1 MKILLTGCSGQLGK
15 SIVRS
20 RPNNI
25 NLISLSSSNLDLED
39 TKGCFKKILKEK
51 PDWIINCAAYT
62 NVDKAEIEREKAFKI
77 NHLAPKEFSKALS
90 CYGGKLMQIST
101 DYVFQGDKNKPYLVS
116 DKVAPINVYGNSKAL
131 GENAI
136 KNILKDPNQY
146 IILRTS
152 WLVSPFGKNF
162 VQTILKLLNNKK
174 EIKVVND
181 QIGSMTSTITLAKVC
196 WQLIDQNVYFS
207 KKNLLFPSINHWTE
221 EGVISWYDIAIAIK
235 EISLEI
241 GLLKDCAKVLPITTN
256 EYKFN
261 ALRPRYSVLECRNT
275 EKLIKCKRSNWKSS
289 LLKILLDIQKI
300 KFEKNLDL
308 NEKL

>member
-1 MKILLTGCSGQLGK
+1 MKILLTGSSGQLGK

-20 RPNNI
+20 KPNNI
-25 NLISLSSSNLDLED
+25 NLISLNRSKLDLED
-39 TKGCFKKILKEK
+39 TKKCFKKILKEK

-62 NVDKAEIEREKAFKI
+62 DVDKAECEREKAFKI
-77 NHLAPKEFSKALS
+77 NHIAPKEFAKALS
-90 CYGGKLMQIST
+90 SYGGKLMQIST
-101 DYVFQGDKNKPYLVS
+101 DYVFRGDKNQPYLIS

-162 VQTILKLLNNKK
+162 VLTILKLLNNEK
-174 EIKVVND
+174 EIKVIND
-181 QIGSMTSTITLAKVC
+181 QIGAMTSTITLAQIC
-196 WQLIDQNVYFS
+196 WKLIDKNVYCS
-207 KKNLLFPSINHWTE
+207 KNNLLFPSINHWSE
-221 EGVISWYDIAIAIK
+221 EGIISWYDIAVAIK

-241 GLLKDCAKVLPITTN
+241 GLLKDCAKVFPVTTN
-256 EYKFN
+256 QYKFI
-261 ALRPRYSVLECRNT
+261 ALRPRYSVLECRDT

-289 LLKILLDIQKI
+289 LLKILLDIQKT
-300 KFEKNLDL
+300 KFEKDFYL
-308 NEKL
+308 NEEL

>member
-15 SIVRS
+15 SIFRS

-25 NLISLSSSNLDLED
+25 NLISLNRSNLDLED
-39 TKGCFKKILKEK
+39 KKKCYEMILKEK

-62 NVDKAEIEREKAFKI
+62 DVEKAESEREKAFKI
-77 NHLAPKEFSKALS
+77 NHIAPKAFSKALS
-90 CYGGKLMQIST
+90 SYGGKLMQIST

-116 DKVAPINVYGNSKAL
+116 DKVAPINVYGNSKAH

-162 VQTILKLLNNKK
+162 VLTILKLLSNRK
-174 EIKVVND
+174 EINVVND
-181 QIGSMTSTITLAKVC
+181 QIGAMTSSITLAEIC
-196 WQLIDQNVYFS
+196 WRLIDKNIYFS
-207 KKNLLFPSINHWTE
+207 KNNLIFPSINHWSE
-221 EGVISWYDIAIAIK
+221 EGVISWYDIAVAIK

-241 GLLKDCAKVLPITTN
+241 GLLKDCAEVFPVTTN

-261 ALRPRYSVLECRNT
+261 ALRPRYSVLECRDT

-289 LLKILLDIQKI
+289 LLKILLDIQKTKI
-300 KFEKNLDL
+300 
-308 NEKL
+308 